1 MHQVDDDDDEEDDDE
16 DDDIC
21 LIAKPDGTYILSQL
35 RSRATS
41 SRCTSCWRTP
51 RLTMSRRTVWSTQGE
66 NDKTKTITDKH
77 NDKDNY
83 KNKEKDKDHV
93 KKNSLELAR

>member
-1 MHQVDDDDDEEDDDE
+1 MHQVDDDDEEEDDVE

-51 RLTMSRRTVWSTQGE
+51 RLTMSRKTVWSMHGE
-66 NDKTKTITDKH
+66 ID
-77 NDKDNY
+77 
-83 KNKEKDKDHV
+83 
-93 KKNSLELAR
+93 